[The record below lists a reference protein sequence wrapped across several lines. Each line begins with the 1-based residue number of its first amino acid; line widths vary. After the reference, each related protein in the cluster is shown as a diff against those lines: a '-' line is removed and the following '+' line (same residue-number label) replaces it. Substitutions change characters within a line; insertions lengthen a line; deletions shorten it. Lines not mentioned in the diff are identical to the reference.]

1 MIRAKTYTY
10 CILVMLSV
18 KYYAQES
25 TWTKDDK
32 VFMYQACRYYV
43 DKKYPTP
50 DLSAQFTT
58 DDVLKFNEIKEK
70 SCLCMVD
77 QVQKTMLRST
87 YEGWLENEQ
96 RAFIEQRVNDCVRL
110 FNYPIEALV
119 EKTKVK
125 ELESKSDAIK
135 ESFFYGMWTCE
146 VSNIVKSTAK
156 LKKKWFEKPMFRSL
170 SQYDVILK
178 EDGSFVAP
186 FLRSSA
192 GIHSMENRLTG
203 TWNFDEETKSL
214 TFTLFENFKTLFFI
228 KSQNTFISKYQIEFA
243 KPNYVKIHSDYTGKI
258 YQLNK
263 QKSNK

>member
-1 MIRAKTYTY
+1 
-10 CILVMLSV
+10 
-18 KYYAQES
+18 
-25 TWTKDDK
+25 
-32 VFMYQACRYYV
+32 
-43 DKKYPTP
+43 
-50 DLSAQFTT
+50 
-58 DDVLKFNEIKEK
+58 
-70 SCLCMVD
+70 MVD
-77 QVQKTMLRST
+77 QVEKTMLRST

-96 RAFIEQRVNDCVRL
+96 RAFIEQRVNDCVKL
-110 FNYPIEALV
+110 FNYPLDALN

-135 ESFFYGMWTCE
+135 ETFFYGIWTCE
-146 VSNIVKSTAK
+146 FPNIVKSTAK

-170 SQYDVILK
+170 SQYEVILK

-203 TWNFDEETKSL
+203 TWHFDEETKSL
-214 TFTLFENFKTLFFI
+214 SFTLFENFKTLFFI

-243 KPNYVKIHSDYTGKI
+243 KPNYVKIHSDLTGKTF
-258 YQLNK
+258 QLNK